1 MPDVTTTARI
11 ARMLRARPLVSFFAL
26 SYAVT
31 WLLWAPLVFAG
42 VPAFSE
48 TTHTSLLLAILL
60 HGSVDGTA
68 TYLQR
73 LADRGVFSADAA
85 ALSGQFGVLILC
97 VVTALALV
105 VLTRRRLGYPRYHH
119 EAEHLDIGKPTTP
132 KVAAA

>member
-1 MPDVTTTARI
+1 MPDVTTMARI
-11 ARMLRARPLVSFFAL
+11 ALMLRARPLVSFFVF

-42 VPAFSE
+42 VPAFSC
-48 TTHTSLLLAILL
+48 
-60 HGSVDGTA
+60 
-68 TYLQR
+68 R
-73 LADRGVFSADAA
+73 
-85 ALSGQFGVLILC
+85 FGVLILC

-105 VLTRRRLGYPRYHH
+105 VLTRRLLGYTRYRH